1 MKNRSRNTL
10 AVLMTI
16 GLAAC
21 ASKPTRIVL
30 LPQDGRPT
38 SIVVTGPTGQ
48 EVTLAEP
55 YAQALVVD
63 GSVSAGK
70 TDPQAIAR
78 SYGHLLTAIP
88 VSPKSFVLY
97 FATGGNELTPES
109 AEQLPEIGNLVSHL
123 PAAEIIVFGHT
134 DTVGSLETNDALSLR
149 RAQTVRDR
157 LITAGVPE
165 ERIVAVGRGK
175 RDLLIATGDEV
186 AEPRNRRVEVKI
198 R

>member
-1 MKNRSRNTL
+1 
-10 AVLMTI
+10 
-16 GLAAC
+16 
-21 ASKPTRIVL
+21 
-30 LPQDGRPT
+30 
-38 SIVVTGPTGQ
+38 
-48 EVTLAEP
+48 
-55 YAQALVVD
+55 
-63 GSVSAGK
+63 
-70 TDPQAIAR
+70 
-78 SYGHLLTAIP
+78 LTAIP

-157 LITAGVPE
+157 LITAGVPA
-165 ERIVAVGRGK
+165 ERIVAVGPGK